1 MSPVTSPH
9 RHRQHGLTLV
19 ELVLAIV
26 IISIAVTGVLMAY
39 VTMVSRSAD
48 PLIDVQASAL
58 AEAYMD
64 EILSKP
70 VSGAPSG
77 GTRASFGN
85 VTDYN
90 GVDDSPPVDQN
101 GSAIGALAAYR
112 VQVATSDAT
121 ISGTPMKQV
130 QVTVNHTASGRS
142 VVMRAYRVD
151 Y

>member
-1 MSPVTSPH
+1 MYPVTRER

-39 VTMVSRSAD
+39 VTMISRSAD
-48 PLIDVQASAL
+48 PVIDVQAGAL

-70 VSGAPSG
+70 VSGAASE
-77 GTRASFGN
+77 GTRATFGN

-90 GVDDSPPVDQN
+90 GVDDSPPVNQN
-101 GSAIGALAAYR
+101 SVQIGTLSAYR
-112 VQVATSDAT
+112 VQVATSAVT
-121 ISGTPMKQV
+121 LAGAPMTQV
-130 QVTVNHTASGRS
+130 QVTVTHAGSGRN
-142 VVMRAYRVD
+142 VVLRAHKVD
-151 Y
+151 F